1 MVSTGYIRPPE
12 GDALL
17 GSVRLDV
24 VIARGERLDATWD
37 YELCSPFWRLYA
49 NREAGAQLEL
59 DGRRMALRAGVVYLL
74 PAGLRF
80 HTRLARGVESSWQD
94 YVHFEVAGFPP
105 SLLRRLFPCP
115 VVCEPGPELAAPLAI
130 WRAGIDAGASDL
142 AQRLRASALVHAA
155 MASAC
160 AQATEA
166 GRAEWAAWLAM
177 PPLVAPALRL
187 IEEKRGAPPGNAE
200 LAEACGLG
208 VRQFLR
214 RFGAAVGMSP
224 GQYALERRVALAA
237 DALARGDEPVEAMAS
252 RLGFADR
259 FHFSK
264 VFKARVGQP
273 PAEYRRR
280 HGLRAAPT
288 AE

>member
-1 MVSTGYIRPPE
+1 MVTTGYIQPPE
-12 GDALL
+12 ADALL

-24 VIARGERLDATWD
+24 VIARGEPLTAAWD
-37 YELCSPFWRLYA
+37 LELCSPFWRLYA
-49 NREAGAQLEL
+49 NRGTGAQLEL
-59 DGRRMALRAGVVYLL
+59 DGRRMMLRADVVYLL

-80 HTRLARGVESSWQD
+80 HTRLARGAGPLWQD
-94 YVHFEVAGFPP
+94 YVHFEVGGFPP
-105 SLLRRLFPCP
+105 SLLRRLFPQP
-115 VVCEPGPELAAPLAI
+115 VACAPGPELAALLAV
-130 WRAGIDAGASDL
+130 WRAGIDAGESDL

-160 AQATEA
+160 AQATLD
-166 GRAEWAAWLAM
+166 GRTAWAAWLAM
-177 PPLVAPALRL
+177 PPVVAPALRR
-187 IEEKRGAPPGNAE
+187 IEDALRAPPDNTE
-200 LAEACGLG
+200 LARLCDLG

-214 RFGAAVGMSP
+214 RFRDAVGISP

-237 DALARGDEPVEAMAS
+237 DALSRGEEAVESIAQ

-273 PAEYRRR
+273 PAAYRRR
-280 HGLRAAPT
+280 HGRRAAGT
-288 AE
+288 E